1 MRVHLEWGAA
11 GAHSLIASC
20 DLLIVVDVLSF
31 TTAVDIAVGRG
42 AVVFPYW
49 GARAAQLAA
58 RLDALLAV
66 GRSRLS
72 SENPHSLSPRT
83 LLTLGPGDRLV
94 LPSPNG
100 SAISRAAA
108 RSKRIVLAGCL
119 RNASAVAAAAQTA
132 ASTIGV
138 VAAGERWPDGSLRP
152 AFEDL
157 VGAGAIISRLRPDAW
172 SPEAGAAVAAF
183 ERASLDLPRQ
193 LLACSTGQELVRL
206 GFADDVHIAAE
217 VDASRSVPRL
227 QAGAYRAA
235 RLQA

>member
-11 GAHSLIASC
+11 GARSLVGSC
-20 DLLIVVDVLSF
+20 EVLIVVDVLSF
-31 TTAVDIAVGRG
+31 TTALDIAVGRG

-49 GARAAQLAA
+49 GPRATRFAA
-58 RLDALLAV
+58 HLGALLAV
-66 GRSRLS
+66 GRSRVS
-72 SENPHSLSPRT
+72 SDSPYSLSPRT
-83 LLTLGPGDRLV
+83 LLRLGPGDRLV

-119 RNASAVAAAAQTA
+119 RNASAVASAARTA
-132 ASTIGV
+132 GSTIGV

-157 VGAGAIISRLRPDAW
+157 VGAGSIIRRLDPDAW

-183 ERASLDLPRQ
+183 ERASTDLLRQ
-193 LLACSTGQELVRL
+193 LMDCSSGKELAWL
-206 GFADDVHIAAE
+206 GFAHDVQIAAE
-217 VDASRSVPRL
+217 LEASRSVPRL
-227 QAGAYRAA
+227 QAGAYRAGT
-235 RLQA
+235 

>member
-1 MRVHLEWGAA
+1 MRVHLEWGAV
-11 GAHSLIASC
+11 GARSLMQTC

-31 TTAVDIAVGRG
+31 TTAVDVAVGRG

-49 GARAAQLAA
+49 GPRAPRLAA
-58 RLDALLAV
+58 RLQALLAV
-66 GRSRLS
+66 GRSRRS
-72 SENPHSLSPRT
+72 SENPYSLSPRT
-83 LLTLGPGDRLV
+83 LLTLRPGDRLV

-108 RSKRIVLAGCL
+108 RSQRPILAGCL
-119 RNASAVAAAAQTA
+119 RNASAVASAAQTV

-157 VGAGAIISRLRPDAW
+157 VGAGSIISRLCADAW

-183 ERASLDLPRQ
+183 QRASTDLSRQ
-193 LLACSTGQELVRL
+193 LLACSTGQELVEL
-206 GFADDVHIAAE
+206 GFADDVHMAAE
-217 VDASRSVPRL
+217 LDASQTVPRL
-227 QAGAYRAA
+227 EGGAYRGG
-235 RLQA
+235 RSP